1 MFARVFA
8 PEKVFVNGIEI
19 PYSRF
24 AAHNAEVNG
33 TEAEWGYV
41 GADLSAVVYLPESA
55 ATEEITVECRFSDYA
70 ATHRDL
76 LNGKKAL
83 MHRMM
88 DLTPETK
95 LVFGKNI
102 DPYMML
108 PDSFLALAQCSSFI
122 SEDPQNAGK
131 YLESIDS
138 KALIDEFSKMEKL
151 PSEFVAKI
159 QAQVNVK

>member
-1 MFARVFA
+1 
-8 PEKVFVNGIEI
+8 
-19 PYSRF
+19 
-24 AAHNAEVNG
+24 
-33 TEAEWGYV
+33 
-41 GADLSAVVYLPESA
+41 
-55 ATEEITVECRFSDYA
+55 
-70 ATHRDL
+70 
-76 LNGKKAL
+76 

-88 DLTPETK
+88 ELTPETK

-108 PDSFLALAQCSSFI
+108 PDPFLALAQCSSFI

-151 PSEFVAKI
+151 PSEFIAKL